1 MRLGKKEVINTIL
14 IMALISIMVYFIVR
28 TVLLAY
34 ADYTEVDKTLSILLL
49 VGEGFILIHGFG
61 YVVNVIRAY
70 RAQKEEQLMDMAAHT
85 PLKEEPS
92 VAVLVAA
99 RHEPKDVLEETFISL
114 RNLKYK
120 NKSIYFLDDSSEEKY
135 KKEAEE
141 LARELDINL
150 FKREKRHGAKA
161 GIINDCLKTL
171 EHEYVAIFDAD
182 QTPLPDFLNM
192 VVSLMEK
199 DEKLAFVQT
208 PQFYTN
214 IEESHVARGAAF
226 QQAVFYEYICEG
238 KSSRDA
244 MFCCGTNII
253 FRKEALVHAGG
264 LDESTITED
273 FATSLKLHTRG
284 WKSLYYNHV
293 YAFGMAPENL
303 AEYFKQQFR
312 WANGTI
318 SVLKKILWKLLRN
331 PFSLRPSQWW
341 EYLLSGSY
349 YLIGLAF
356 FMLMVF
362 PVVYLLFKIPSF
374 FAKPEIYFLA
384 FLPYIILSIS
394 VFYMVLAER
403 NYTRRDLF
411 TGQLLGFI
419 AFPTYMK
426 AAISAILGRKTL
438 FPITSKTK
446 EASIPYF
453 KLWPQILIISVSF
466 IAVVWGINRFI
477 YERTLAIMINS
488 FWTFYHCLVLSSIFY
503 FNEKGA
509 LK

>member
-1 MRLGKKEVINTIL
+1 
-14 IMALISIMVYFIVR
+14 
-28 TVLLAY
+28 
-34 ADYTEVDKTLSILLL
+34 
-49 VGEGFILIHGFG
+49 
-61 YVVNVIRAY
+61 
-70 RAQKEEQLMDMAAHT
+70 
-85 PLKEEPS
+85 
-92 VAVLVAA
+92 
-99 RHEPKDVLEETFISL
+99 
-114 RNLKYK
+114 
-120 NKSIYFLDDSSEEKY
+120 
-135 KKEAEE
+135 
-141 LARELDINL
+141 
-150 FKREKRHGAKA
+150 
-161 GIINDCLKTL
+161 
-171 EHEYVAIFDAD
+171 
-182 QTPLPDFLNM
+182 
-192 VVSLMEK
+192 
-199 DEKLAFVQT
+199 
-208 PQFYTN
+208 
-214 IEESHVARGAAF
+214 
-226 QQAVFYEYICEG
+226 
-238 KSSRDA
+238 
-244 MFCCGTNII
+244 
-253 FRKEALVHAGG
+253 
-264 LDESTITED
+264 
-273 FATSLKLHTRG
+273 
-284 WKSLYYNHV
+284 
-293 YAFGMAPENL
+293 
-303 AEYFKQQFR
+303 
-312 WANGTI
+312 
-318 SVLKKILWKLLRN
+318 
-331 PFSLRPSQWW
+331 
-341 EYLLSGSY
+341 
-349 YLIGLAF
+349 
-356 FMLMVF
+356 MLMVF